1 MKAYSQSKTVR
12 AWRGAAFLAVLIVCV
27 SYASW
32 QRHWS
37 EYLLYSYI
45 IGLPLGAGF
54 MWSEGRMYWEDLPPG
69 AKRNAQLAK
78 LLIPVP
84 LVALLLIPFG
94 AGLYSIFV
102 SILDA
107 FLWGAFKLSAQGRSA
122 MLAVGASALAGGAL
136 FVFRLRVRSL
146 YGMSEVI
153 VGLTVA
159 GHRVGFDISAG
170 EGGNAPLFLAVLTAG
185 VYLVVRGL
193 DNLHY
198 AWTSKTDPAIIWL
211 LDLKTRIV
219 ARLPRDPAPSRSREE
234 LLRDFRLAE
243 GEKAR
248 LWEIME
254 KLPQGTA
261 EYNEVFRRWNKAA
274 DAAYVAVLELRRWLE
289 YPDLPV
295 STSRSDSPNP

>member
-1 MKAYSQSKTVR
+1 MKAYSPSKSVR
-12 AWRGAAFLAVLIVCV
+12 AWRGSAFLVVLIVCV
-27 SYASW
+27 SYASQ

-37 EYLLYSYI
+37 DYLLYSYI

-69 AKRNAQLAK
+69 PKRKVQLAK

-84 LVALLLIPFG
+84 LVALFLIPFG

-122 MLAVGASALAGGAL
+122 MFAVGASALTGGAL

-159 GHRVGFDISAG
+159 GHRVGFDASAG

-193 DNLHY
+193 DNLHQ
-198 AWTSKTDPAIIWL
+198 AWVAKDDPAINWL

-219 ARLPRDPAPSRSREE
+219 ARLPRDPPPSRSREE
-234 LLRDFRLAE
+234 LLRGFKFAD
-243 GEKAR
+243 GEKER

-261 EYNEVFRRWNKAA
+261 EYDEVLHQWMQAA
-274 DAAYVAVLELRRWLE
+274 DAAYESAAQLRRWLE

-295 STSRSDSPNP
+295 SGSKSDSPDS